1 MEPVDRKEELLRRIA
16 VALRGLEGA
25 KPPASDGDDRE
36 GTTSEAERIARFREM
51 FESQGGNFL
60 SGPSLEA
67 MFPALGEALRISG
80 VTTLFYPSDDPGAR
94 LIAET
99 LVPFGPFT
107 LISPEEVRR
116 PSAPPS
122 AGIQTAEFAIA
133 ETGTLVQTGRGG
145 KTLLPGLL
153 PDVHVALLPHP
164 AFVDRM
170 EECLAALSGDLP
182 RNVSFITGPSRTA
195 DIEQTLT
202 IGAHGPKKTIAVL
215 LP

>member
-1 MEPVDRKEELLRRIA
+1 MEPVSRKEELLRRIA
-16 VALRGLEGA
+16 IALRGLEGA
-25 KPPASDGDDRE
+25 KPPPAAGLGRDGPRNE
-36 GTTSEAERIARFREM
+36 SERIALFREM
-51 FESQGGNFL
+51 LESQGGAFL
-60 SGPSLEA
+60 AGPSFEQMVA
-67 MFPALGEALRISG
+67 ALGEALRLSA
-80 VTTLFYPSDDPGAR
+80 VTALFHPDGDPGAR
-94 LIAET
+94 LVAET

-116 PSAPPS
+116 SSAPSS

-133 ETGTLVQTGRGG
+133 ETGTIAQTGRGG
-145 KTLLPGLL
+145 KSLIPGLL
-153 PDVHVALLPHP
+153 PDVHVALLSRS
-164 AFVDRM
+164 ALVDRM

-202 IGAHGPKKTIAVL
+202 VGAHGPKKTIAVL

>member
-1 MEPVDRKEELLRRIA
+1 MGTVDRKEVLLRRIA
-16 VALRGLEGA
+16 VALRGLGGA
-25 KPPASDGDDRE
+25 KTPASAGPDRDR
-36 GTTSEAERIARFREM
+36 TTGVEVRIARFREM
-51 FESQGGNFL
+51 LESEGGNFL
-60 SGPSLEA
+60 TGPSMETML
-67 MFPALGEALRISG
+67 PALGEALRVSG
-80 VTTLFYPSDDPGAR
+80 VTALFSPPDDAAA
-94 LIAET
+94 LLMAET

-107 LISPEEVRR
+107 LISLEEARR
-116 PSAPPS
+116 PAAQPS

-133 ETGTLVQTGRGG
+133 ETGTIVQTGRGG

-153 PDVHVALLPHP
+153 PDVHVALLPRS
-164 AFVDRM
+164 AIVDRM

-202 IGAHGPKKTIAVL
+202 IGAHGPKKTIVVL